1 MKKIRTASGGILFL
15 EDEDYMPKLLAYLR
29 ETAGHDAADL
39 VEAYAEEAK
48 RAFRR
53 SLDVLNNMVDDLKK
67 KAEEEVACHIEEIS
81 ELEEELTRVAGLK
94 DEAVAFNRAL
104 VDLVEN
110 PEKLFP
116 EIGSKVFRFVGKE
129 LSKTEHGRID
139 AYKLRTDSRTKRP
152 EFFVRISWNR
162 AWGNGFVSDPYWYKF
177 KNIGKSFHVGDPT
190 DYVKDASTA
199 DDVIE
204 EAEG

>member
-1 MKKIRTASGGILFL
+1 MKKIRTAQGGILFL

-39 VEAYAEEAK
+39 VEG
-48 RAFRR
+48 
-53 SLDVLNNMVDDLKK
+53 LM
-67 KAEEEVACHIEEIS
+67 EEEREHYREAIGHAEKGRMDMLNRIAVLEKTLNDEREEHTEEIS

-104 VDLVEN
+104 VELVEN

-116 EIGSKVFRFVGKE
+116 EVGASVWREIDGKKQIGTITEVSLKKDYRTG
-129 LSKTEHGRID
+129 KTEFAIIARFG
-139 AYKLRTDSRTKRP
+139 Y
-152 EFFVRISWNR
+152 
-162 AWGNGFVSDPYWYKF
+162 GNGARYRLY
-177 KNIGKSFHVGDPT
+177 NIGKTVHLC
-190 DYVKDASTA
+190 A
-199 DDVIE
+199 E